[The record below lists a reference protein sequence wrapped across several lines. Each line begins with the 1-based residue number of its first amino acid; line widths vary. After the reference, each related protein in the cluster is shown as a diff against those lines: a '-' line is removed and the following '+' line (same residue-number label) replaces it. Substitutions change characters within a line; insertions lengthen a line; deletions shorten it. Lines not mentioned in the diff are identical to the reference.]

1 MKVKKVTRHWH
12 MLKKTGSLKI
22 DSKFENRYLQAN
34 GKVGMQ
40 REYRKEPRAKIKGI
54 TGNGDVT
61 WLKGG
66 T

>member
-1 MKVKKVTRHWH
+1 